1 MSLLLSQKLDLGQ
14 SCNTIFL
21 RSNKIHELWAIEFW
35 LVLDNEK
42 KERIVCSRLLKGL
55 IPVFKNLGERSAAKD
70 YCPVNLPSVV
80 SMVFEK
86 PVNNRLID
94 HLKNVAFFCFWYGFR
109 FLNQLQIF

>member
-42 KERIVCSRLLKGL
+42 KERILCSRLLKGL
-55 IPVFKNLGERSAAKD
+55 IPVFKNVGKGLQRKTTA
-70 YCPVNLPSVV
+70 LL
-80 SMVFEK
+80 VFLLWL
-86 PVNNRLID
+86 VWF
-94 HLKNVAFFCFWYGFR
+94 LKN
-109 FLNQLQIF
+109 L